1 MNDKEYAMAVAKTTE
16 FAFSISGCTNLVNR
30 LTYQKFKKNI
40 DSPMSDNHDNTD
52 PERFPSS
59 PDQLE
64 KDSLVER
71 PDPSQAKYEV
81 LISNLFDRIRTS

>member
-1 MNDKEYAMAVAKTTE
+1 MIVR
-16 FAFSISGCTNLVNR
+16 FSPVFPSLR
-30 LTYQKFKKNI
+30 FF
-40 DSPMSDNHDNTD
+40 SPFYHDNTD

-71 PDPSQAKYEV
+71 PDPSQAKNEV